1 MKTPSKR
8 QQQLKQFIQSLGLAD
23 FDLINWND
31 LDLALT
37 HPSFSPIHNYEQLE
51 FVGDAVVRLVS
62 SEILMEHYGQETVGE
77 FAALRSVMVSDRT
90 LADFAIKIDLEPY
103 LLQSETAAR
112 DKKSQVS
119 RLANSFEGLLG
130 ALYLSTHNMNL
141 IRSWLDTLLIK
152 KAAEIYRDPA
162 RQNYK
167 DALQEWTQAYH
178 KCLPHYKVEE
188 VKQPVPENGRF
199 RAEVW
204 LKDKSLGKG
213 KGRSKKAAEQAA
225 AKSAFLSVQPS
236 K

>member
-119 RLANSFEGLLG
+119 RLANSF
-130 ALYLSTHNMNL
+130 
-141 IRSWLDTLLIK
+141 
-152 KAAEIYRDPA
+152 
-162 RQNYK
+162 
-167 DALQEWTQAYH
+167 
-178 KCLPHYKVEE
+178 
-188 VKQPVPENGRF
+188 
-199 RAEVW
+199 
-204 LKDKSLGKG
+204 
-213 KGRSKKAAEQAA
+213 
-225 AKSAFLSVQPS
+225 
-236 K
+236 